1 MNAFLTI
8 VKKELRAITRERTIL
23 IAIVIQLFI
32 ASFSSAL
39 LLGLLSIYDPESI
52 SANAPTN
59 LRVGIVTNNFN
70 TPLVRLL
77 RENRLRVNLFNNPN
91 DANRA
96 FENRAID
103 VIMVVPDDTGGP
115 VDLKMILPR
124 SETFSSLILLILR
137 EPLKRYEN
145 FLRDA
150 RGVAIN
156 YTDIPGLPDTTFQF
170 LYSVIIPMLMFFPAF
185 VAGSLVIDTL
195 SEELETHTLETLYS
209 APLSLDTILGAK
221 IFAAFI
227 VALAQCVL
235 WLALLRLN
243 RIDIQNIG
251 LVLLLAALVAALNI
265 ILSAFAATSLRD
277 RERSQF
283 VYSLFII
290 FAASASYLFDAAP
303 IQMMTRLATGDYY
316 TGLADVAKYAVAL
329 AIVLTVFFRATKKAA
344 LV

>member
-1 MNAFLTI
+1 MNAFLAI

-39 LLGLLSIYDPESI
+39 LLGLLSVYDPESI
-52 SANAPTN
+52 SANTPTN
-59 LRVGIVTNNFN
+59 LRVGIVATDLN
-70 TPLVRLL
+70 TPLVRYL
-77 RENRLRVNLFNNPN
+77 REHRLRVNLFSNAS
-91 DANRA
+91 DASRA
-96 FENRAID
+96 FENRAVD
-103 VIMVVPDDTGGP
+103 VIVRVPDDTGGP
-115 VDLKMILPR
+115 MDVQMILPR
-124 SETFSSLILLILR
+124 SETFASFILLILR

-145 FLRDA
+145 FLRAA
-150 RGVAIN
+150 RGVAVN

-185 VAGSLVIDTL
+185 VAGSLVIDSL

-209 APLSLDTILGAK
+209 APLSLNAIFGAK
-221 IFAAFI
+221 IFSAFI
-227 VALAQCVL
+227 VALAQCIL

-243 RIDIQNIG
+243 RIDIQNPG
-251 LVLLLAALVAALNI
+251 LVLLLAGLVAAINI
-265 ILSAFAATSLRD
+265 ILSAFAATSLHD

-303 IQMMTRLATGDYY
+303 IQMMTRLATCDYF
-316 TGLADVAKYAVAL
+316 TGIADVAKYAVAL
-329 AIVLTVFFRATKKAA
+329 GIVLLVFFRATKKMA
-344 LV
+344 VV